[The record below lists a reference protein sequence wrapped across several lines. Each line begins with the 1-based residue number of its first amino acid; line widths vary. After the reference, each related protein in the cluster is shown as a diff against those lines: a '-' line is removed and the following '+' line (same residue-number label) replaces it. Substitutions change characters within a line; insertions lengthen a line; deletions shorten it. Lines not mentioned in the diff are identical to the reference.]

1 MSQFI
6 AGNQEQQYRVLD
18 AAGNV
23 LYDGVSLFIAENYKA
38 SLPVEH
44 QAAVRIVPIAG
55 NGNQV
60 LFG

>member
-1 MSQFI
+1 
-6 AGNQEQQYRVLD
+6 
-18 AAGNV
+18 V